1 MTRLTRIGNSQ
12 GIRIPKPLIAQANL
26 ENNKLDLEVVEEGL
40 LIKPILN
47 TRRKNWKS
55 NIESVLLK
63 NKDKKRIYPFL
74 IRFLKDSEDILGKDH
89 FIVNINYLLLSQH
102 AKTNE
107 ERAFYNRKSDYFL
120 KNSLGFAEGKIVK
133 FRGMQRELLFIWSDI
148 LMTSFRQ
155 NNS

>member
-55 NIESVLLK
+55 NIESILSK
-63 NKDKKRIYPFL
+63 NKDKKDEAVI
-74 IRFLKDSEDILGKDH
+74 S
-89 FIVNINYLLLSQH
+89 
-102 AKTNE
+102 
-107 ERAFYNRKSDYFL
+107 
-120 KNSLGFAEGKIVK
+120 
-133 FRGMQRELLFIWSDI
+133 ELLDDSD
-148 LMTSFRQ
+148 LEDFKW
-155 NNS
+155 

>member
-1 MTRLTRIGNSQ
+1 MTMLTRIGNSQ

-63 NKDKKRIYPFL
+63 NKDKKDEAVI
-74 IRFLKDSEDILGKDH
+74 S
-89 FIVNINYLLLSQH
+89 
-102 AKTNE
+102 
-107 ERAFYNRKSDYFL
+107 
-120 KNSLGFAEGKIVK
+120 
-133 FRGMQRELLFIWSDI
+133 ELLDDSD
-148 LMTSFRQ
+148 LEDFKW
-155 NNS
+155 